1 MLYELEEMLWYL
13 VILGIPMFLFG
24 NITMLVFLMDKKYEH
39 DENHQKI
46 RKKRI
51 KYINYLEGI
60 LVKKRREQQKI
71 DIDVK

>member
-1 MLYELEEMLWYL
+1 MLLCEFEDMILDFLL
-13 VILGIPMFLFG
+13 LGIPMFLLG
-24 NITMLVFLMDKKYEH
+24 NVTMLVFLMDKKYEY
-39 DENHQKI
+39 DENHQRI

-71 DIDVK
+71 DID

>member
-1 MLYELEEMLWYL
+1 MLLCEFEDMLL
-13 VILGIPMFLFG
+13 DLLLLGIPMFLLG
-24 NITMLVFLMDKKYEH
+24 NITMLVFLMDKKYEW
-39 DENHQKI
+39 DENHQRI

-71 DIDVK
+71 DID

>member
-1 MLYELEEMLWYL
+1 MLLYEIEELLWDL
-13 VILGIPMFLFG
+13 LIIGLPMFLFG
-24 NITMLVFLMDKKYEH
+24 NVTMLVFLMDKKYEY
-39 DENHQKI
+39 DENHQRI

-71 DIDVK
+71 DID

>member
-24 NITMLVFLMDKKYEH
+24 NVTMLVFLMDKKYEW
-39 DENHQKI
+39 DENHQRI

-51 KYINYLEGI
+51 RYINYLEGI
-60 LVKKRREQQKI
+60 LVKKRRAEQKI
-71 DIDVK
+71 DVD

>member
-13 VILGIPMFLFG
+13 IILGIPMFLFG
-24 NITMLVFLMDKKYEH
+24 NVTMLVFLMDKKYEY
-39 DENHQKI
+39 DENHQRI

-51 KYINYLEGI
+51 RYINYLESI

-71 DIDVK
+71 DVD

>member
-1 MLYELEEMLWYL
+1 MLLYNIEELLWDL
-13 VILGIPMFLFG
+13 LIVGLPMFLFG
-24 NITMLVFLMDKKYEH
+24 NITMLVFLMDKKYEW
-39 DENHQKI
+39 DENHQRI

-71 DIDVK
+71 DVD

>member
-1 MLYELEEMLWYL
+1 MLLCEFEDLLL
-13 VILGIPMFLFG
+13 DLLLLGIPMFLLG
-24 NITMLVFLMDKKYEH
+24 NVTMLVFLMDKKYEW
-39 DENHQKI
+39 DENHQRI

-71 DIDVK
+71 DID